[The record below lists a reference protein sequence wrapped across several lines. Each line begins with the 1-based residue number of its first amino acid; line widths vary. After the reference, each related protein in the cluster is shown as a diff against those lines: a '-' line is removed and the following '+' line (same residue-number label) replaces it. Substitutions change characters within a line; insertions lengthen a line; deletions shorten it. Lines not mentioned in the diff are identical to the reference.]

1 MLRLFIFLLT
11 AFLLTLVQS
20 TLISLVFPS
29 YLKPDLMI
37 LLVIFLGIS
46 FPPLPGAFLVLF
58 CGLLYDTF
66 SGGSLGLF
74 AFVYLFIFFSLKV
87 LAKVLIL
94 GETLIFRVILVAV
107 LMGLQAILL
116 MSLPLILGI
125 APHLPW
131 RPPSIWFLAQ
141 VLITCAAIWPLFH
154 LFRRVDIPPAEES
167 LPRVP

>member
-1 MLRLFIFLLT
+1 LFRFFIFLLT
-11 AFLLTLVQS
+11 AFLLALVQS
-20 TLISLVFPS
+20 TLISLIFPS

-74 AFVYLFIFFSLKV
+74 AFVYLCIFFSLKV
-87 LAKVLIL
+87 LAKILIL
-94 GETLIFRVILVAV
+94 GGTLIFRVILVAV
-107 LMGLQAILL
+107 LISLQAILL
-116 MSLPLILGI
+116 TSLPLILGI
-125 APHLPW
+125 ASHLAW
-131 RPPSIWFLAQ
+131 PPLIWFLAQ
-141 VLITCAAIWPLFH
+141 MLITCAAIWPLFH

-167 LPRVP
+167 LPPVP

>member
-1 MLRLFIFLLT
+1 M
-11 AFLLTLVQS
+11 VQS
-20 TLISLVFPS
+20 TLISLIFPA

-46 FPPLPGAFLVLF
+46 FPPLSGAFLVLF

-74 AFVYLFIFFSLKV
+74 AFVYLCIFFSLKV
-87 LAKVLIL
+87 LAKILIL
-94 GETLIFRVILVAV
+94 GETLVFRVILVAV
-107 LMGLQAILL
+107 LMSLQAVLL

-125 APHLPW
+125 APHLA
-131 RPPSIWFLAQ
+131 RPPSIWFAVQ

-154 LFRRVDIPPAEES
+154 LFRRVDIPLGEES
-167 LPRVP
+167 LPPVL

>member
-46 FPPLPGAFLVLF
+46 FPLLPGAFLVLF

-74 AFVYLFIFFSLKV
+74 AFVYLCIFFSLKV
-87 LAKVLIL
+87 LAKILIL
-94 GETLIFRVILVAV
+94 GETPIFRIILVAV
-107 LMGLQAILL
+107 LMSLQSILL
-116 MSLPLILGI
+116 MVLPLILGI
-125 APHLPW
+125 APHLAC
-131 RPPSIWFLAQ
+131 PPSIWVLPQ
-141 VLITCAAIWPLFH
+141 MLITCAAIWPLFR

-167 LPRVP
+167 LPPAP